1 MHVLIIED
9 HPIIALLIEEHLR
22 LFGCDSFDFAETE
35 AAAVAAARARYPDL
49 ITSDVRLPQGSGI
62 SAVETICRGRH
73 IPVVFITATGWEVRE
88 RIGDAVIV
96 PKPFAPADLH
106 KALNAAGIGPA
117 EPPLRNP
124 Q

>member
-22 LFGCDSFDFAETE
+22 VFGCDTFDFAETE
-35 AAAVAAARARYPDL
+35 AAAVAAAKARDPDL
-49 ITSDVRLPQGSGI
+49 ITSDVRLSDGSGI
-62 SAVETICRGRH
+62 TAVETICDGRH

-88 RIGDAVIV
+88 RISDAVIV

-106 KALNAAGIGPA
+106 QALAAAGITPGRPG
-117 EPPLRNP
+117 
-124 Q
+124 

>member
-22 LFGCDSFDFAETE
+22 VFGCDTFDFAETE
-35 AAAVAAARARYPDL
+35 AAAVAAAKARDPDL
-49 ITSDVRLPQGSGI
+49 ITSDVRLPDGSGI
-62 SAVETICRGRH
+62 TAVETICDGRH

-88 RIGDAVIV
+88 RISDAVIV

-106 KALNAAGIGPA
+106 QALAAAGITPGRPG
-117 EPPLRNP
+117 
-124 Q
+124 